1 MREREVNLALALQK
15 RWLEFALILLLLPFS
30 AMAERARNP
39 ASATAF
45 IRVIGKIRIEYQDVW
60 DKSIEEKDIEL
71 GTGSGFVISS
81 YGHVLTNYH
90 VISDEEILK
99 NVEGVDIKLQMDVEK
114 VLVVFPPTGT
124 SSSAA
129 VEYVASIDAVDSDL
143 DLAVLSVTGVDL
155 PYIPF
160 GDSDAVVSGEPVRV
174 LGFPFGRRVEV
185 GRTSVPDIVPKVSV
199 SSGAISARRGS
210 ENGTHLLQTSA
221 NVNPGNSGGPMV
233 DLEGFAR
240 GVIRLKLGKA
250 DGIGFA
256 IPINEV
262 KDFLESHGL
271 DQLLPV
277 SRLRLGTEQM
287 LSEKGISIRL
297 PESQEDLAP
306 SRVHVD
312 TGRESEEVALVIDRV
327 VTPWSLEQMENALIS
342 SQTFERFTS
351 SGGAN
356 ETLRSEDGRALLG
369 RSVGT
374 ITENGAPYTME
385 YAVLDLGEEK
395 LVARFLG
402 PDEVVAFNASI
413 LRGSLMSLSAEPMM
427 TARVQRG
434 LQVEWTKAPLPSPRA
449 PHLVMPAG
457 WILEQ
462 GARVDCPRLS
472 SPDSAI
478 LASPLGD
485 YTVAFVAAWWAE
497 GIHPDEAT
505 ASCSE
510 QQGSL
515 GPSSYSSRS
524 EYLGVGYQIEGVY
537 LEHDGGLLQ
546 LELAT
551 PLEKYDFV
559 YETFRD
565 WAAKNRQ

>member
-1 MREREVNLALALQK
+1 MLFLV
-15 RWLEFALILLLLPFS
+15 PCS

-39 ASATAF
+39 ASATVF

-60 DKSIEEKDIEL
+60 DKSIEERDIEL
-71 GTGSGFVISS
+71 GTGSGFVISP

-99 NVEGVDIKLQMDVEK
+99 NVEGVDIKLHMDVEK
-114 VLVVFPPTGT
+114 VLVVFPPSGNA
-124 SSSAA
+124 SSAA
-129 VEYVASIDAVDSDL
+129 VEYVASIDAVDPDL
-143 DLAVLSVTGVDL
+143 DLAVLSVTGADL

-160 GDSDAVVSGEPVRV
+160 GDSDAVVSAQPVRV

-199 SSGAISARRGS
+199 SSGAISARRGGG
-210 ENGTHLLQTSA
+210 ENELHLLQTSA
-221 NVNPGNSGGPMV
+221 TVNPGNSGGPMV

-240 GVIRLKLGKA
+240 GVIRLKLAEA

-262 KDFLESHGL
+262 KDFLEFSGL

-277 SRLRLGTEQM
+277 GRLRLGTDQM
-287 LSEKGISIRL
+287 LTEKGISIRL
-297 PESQEDLAP
+297 PESQEDRSP
-306 SRVHVD
+306 SRLHVD

-327 VTPWSLEQMENALIS
+327 VTPWSLAQIETVLIS
-342 SQTFERFTS
+342 SHTFERFTS
-351 SGGAN
+351 SGGTN
-356 ETLRSEDGRALLG
+356 DTLKSEDGQALLG
-369 RSVGT
+369 RTVGT
-374 ITENGAPYTME
+374 IKENGAPYIME
-385 YAVLDLGEEK
+385 YAILDLGDEK

-402 PDEVVAFNASI
+402 SDEVVAFNASV

-427 TARVQRG
+427 TARVEQD

-457 WILEQ
+457 WILEE
-462 GARVDCPRLS
+462 GARVYCPSLPF
-472 SPDSAI
+472 PDSTL
-478 LASPLGD
+478 LASPAGD
-485 YTVAFVAAWWAE
+485 FTVAFAAAWWAE
-497 GIHPDEAT
+497 GIHPDDAT

-515 GPSSYSSRS
+515 GPSSYSSVA
-524 EYLGVGYQIEGVY
+524 EYLGISYQIEGVY

-546 LELAT
+546 FELVT
-551 PLEKYDFV
+551 PLEKHDFV
-559 YETFRD
+559 YEAFRD
-565 WAAKNRQ
+565 WTAQNRR